1 MDLTEDTL
9 LAVAGLAVALIG
21 FSGVVTAL
29 GRRGEG
35 KWTPTEML
43 HLRTLV
49 EPSAITLFG
58 AFIPIVV
65 GLIVGDVDLKWRIS
79 NGLLLSAHLVG
90 FSLFLIR
97 GATSEL
103 YLSHR
108 IMSAIT
114 IFIFCYQL
122 GSIFGL
128 VSSHQVA
135 FSLCLLL
142 GIGVGVHNFYLLLFV
157 MQKEAET

>member
-1 MDLTEDTL
+1 MNLSEDTL

-21 FSGVVTAL
+21 FSGVVTAI

-35 KWTPTEML
+35 RWTPTEML

-58 AFIPIVV
+58 AFVPIIV
-65 GLIVGDVDLKWRIS
+65 GLLVGDIELKWRIS
-79 NGLLLSAHLVG
+79 NALLLAAHLVG
-90 FSLFLIR
+90 FSLFLTR
-97 GATSEL
+97 GAASEL
-103 YLSHR
+103 YLSHK
-108 IMSAIT
+108 IMSAIA
-114 IFIFCYQL
+114 ILIFCYQL

-135 FSLCLLL
+135 FALCLLL

-157 MQKEAET
+157 TQKETRT